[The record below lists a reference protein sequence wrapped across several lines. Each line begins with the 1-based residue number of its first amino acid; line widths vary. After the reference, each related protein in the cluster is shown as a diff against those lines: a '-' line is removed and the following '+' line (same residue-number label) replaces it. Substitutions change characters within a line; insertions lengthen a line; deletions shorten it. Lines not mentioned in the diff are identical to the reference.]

1 MGANDSKRIS
11 SGAPALDV
19 ITTIQRR
26 SAVPQLDPCLERL
39 QQLRV
44 AEPLLKP
51 PSVENSLTDILLQR
65 NTSQSRSFEYGSSN
79 ASTTAELL
87 EMYQEWQH
95 VTAAQVSKKQAE
107 LGFQIEGVE
116 AVAMKLLQRLNY
128 SASVIKTSAAYLQ
141 DVQGLKVEV
150 REMKAGL
157 NNVLESYEALCKR
170 VEAQGPD
177 FLQGTPGSAL
187 RSGT

>member
-26 SAVPQLDPCLERL
+26 TAVPQLDPCLERL

-44 AEPLLKP
+44 
-51 PSVENSLTDILLQR
+51 
-65 NTSQSRSFEYGSSN
+65 
-79 ASTTAELL
+79 
-87 EMYQEWQH
+87 
-95 VTAAQVSKKQAE
+95 AE

-150 REMKAGL
+150 CEMKAGL

>member
-26 SAVPQLDPCLERL
+26 TAVPQLDPCLERL

-51 PSVENSLTDILLQR
+51 PSVESSLTDILLQR
-65 NTSQSRSFEYGSSN
+65 NTSQSRSFEY
-79 ASTTAELL
+79 ELL

-150 REMKAGL
+150 CEMKAGL

>member
-1 MGANDSKRIS
+1 VNRSLGFRIQ
-11 SGAPALDV
+11 G
-19 ITTIQRR
+19 
-26 SAVPQLDPCLERL
+26 LDPLIVQIQQCFIRL
-39 QQLRV
+39 AV
-44 AEPLLKP
+44 
-51 PSVENSLTDILLQR
+51 
-65 NTSQSRSFEYGSSN
+65 GSSN

-87 EMYQEWQH
+87 EMYQEWQR
-95 VTAAQVSKKQAE
+95 VTATQVSKKQAE